1 MTFAQTIAELE
12 PADIQRALGCPP
24 STSNS
29 WKQGRRTPPEWVQKL
44 VLPKLTKCAMRKKS
58 VAAKGK

>member
-12 PADIQRALGCPP
+12 PSDIQRAIGCPP

-29 WKQGRRTPPEWVQKL
+29 WKQGRRSPPEWVQEL
-44 VLPKLTKCAMRKKS
+44 VLPKLKKCAMRKKAIAS
-58 VAAKGK
+58 KGK